1 MQWLTQSIAIFSKFI
16 NVTQLGVRVN
26 TMENMTKDQWTLESY
41 KMGFNWKTNFNVDKY
56 DVMHFGKK
64 AVC

>member
-1 MQWLTQSIAIFSKFI
+1 
-16 NVTQLGVRVN
+16 
-26 TMENMTKDQWTLESY
+26 MENMTKDQWTLESY